1 MANVVVIGT
10 QWGDEGKGKVVDLY
24 AENADVIARFQ
35 GGNNAGHTIVV
46 KGEQTILHLIPS
58 GILHDNKICIIGNG
72 VVVDPQVLL
81 QELDRLNSRNLLPG
95 NTKLFLSERAHII
108 MPYHRRLDIA
118 RESHHVGKKIGT
130 TGRGIGPA
138 YEDKVAR
145 VGIRVCDLLDEQSFL
160 EKLKSNVKEKNF
172 YLVRGFQEE
181 PVDEKVIYDEYM
193 AYADRMRPYAAD
205 TSLIIEK
212 EIRRGKKVLFEGAQ
226 GSHLDV
232 DHGTFPFVTSSNTV
246 AGNACSGTG
255 IGPAA
260 IDAVVGICKAYTTR
274 VGEGPFVTEL
284 KDEIGDHLQKTG
296 REFGA
301 TTGRKRRCGWLDMV
315 LIRQSVRVSGITGLA
330 LTKLDVLTGIEKLK
344 ICVSYKTEAGEL
356 IKESVP
362 PNIGVLARCGPIYEE
377 MEGWTEDIS
386 EVRTLEELPQN
397 ARRYVERIE
406 ALSGIKLLLISVGAG
421 REGTIILKN
430 PFRD

>member
-1 MANVVVIGT
+1 MANVAVVGV

-24 AENADVIARFQ
+24 SENADIIARFQ

-81 QELDRLNSRNLLPG
+81 QELDRLKSRNLFPG
-95 NTKLFLSERAHII
+95 NTKLFLSDRAHLI
-108 MPYHRRLDIA
+108 MPYHQRLDIA
-118 RESHHVGKKIGT
+118 RESHQAGKKIGT

-145 VGIRVCDLLDEQSFL
+145 VGIRVCDLLDERSFL
-160 EKLKSNVKEKNF
+160 EKLKSNVEEKNF
-172 YLVRGFQEE
+172 YLTRRFHEE
-181 PVDEKVIYDEYM
+181 PLDEKAIYDEYM
-193 AYADRMRPYAAD
+193 TYADRIRPYAAD
-205 TSLIIEK
+205 TSLIMEK
-212 EIRRGKKVLFEGAQ
+212 EMRKGKKVLFEGAQ

-232 DHGTFPFVTSSNTV
+232 DHGTFPFVTSSNTA

-255 IGPAA
+255 VGPST

-274 VGEGPFVTEL
+274 VGEGPFLTEL
-284 KDEIGDHLQKTG
+284 KDEIGEHLQKTG

-315 LIRQSVRVSGITGLA
+315 LIKQSVRVSGIAGLA
-330 LTKLDVLTGIEKLK
+330 LTKLDVLTGLEKLK
-344 ICVSYKTEAGEL
+344 ICVGYKTETGEL
-356 IKESVP
+356 IKESIP
-362 PNIGVLARCGPIYEE
+362 PNIRILSRCEPIYEE
-377 MEGWTEDIS
+377 MEGWIEDIS
-386 EVRTLEELPQN
+386 EARTTEDLPQN
-397 ARRYVERIE
+397 ARRYLERIE
-406 ALSGIKLLLISVGAG
+406 ALSGIKLFLVSVGAG

>member
-1 MANVVVIGT
+1 MANVAVIGV

-24 AENADVIARFQ
+24 AENADIIARFQ

-81 QELDRLNSRNLLPG
+81 QELDSLNSRNLLPG
-95 NTKLFLSERAHII
+95 NTKLFLSDRAHLI

-118 RESHHVGKKIGT
+118 RESHHIGKKIGT

-145 VGIRVCDLLDEQSFL
+145 VGIRICDLLDERSFL
-160 EKLKSNVKEKNF
+160 EKLKSNVEEKNF
-172 YLVRGFQEE
+172 YLTRGFQEE
-181 PVDEKVIYDEYM
+181 PVDEKAIYDEYM
-193 AYADRMRPYAAD
+193 IYADRMRPYAAD

-212 EIRRGKKVLFEGAQ
+212 EMRKGKKVLFEGAQ

-255 IGPAA
+255 VGPAA

-284 KDEIGDHLQKTG
+284 KDEIGDHLQKKG
-296 REFGA
+296 QEFGA

-315 LIRQSVRVSGITGLA
+315 LIRQSVRVSDITGLA
-330 LTKLDVLTGIEKLK
+330 LTKLDVLTGIKKLK
-344 ICVSYKTEAGEL
+344 ICVGYKTETGEL
-356 IKESVP
+356 IQESVP
-362 PNIGVLARCGPIYEE
+362 PNIGILARCMPIYEE

-386 EVRTLEELPQN
+386 EARTVEELPQN
-397 ARRYVERIE
+397 ARRYVESIE
-406 ALSGIKLLLISVGAG
+406 ALSGVKLILISVGAG
-421 REGTIILKN
+421 REETIILKN

>member
-1 MANVVVIGT
+1 MANVVVVGT

-24 AENADVIARFQ
+24 AENADIIARFQ

-95 NTKLFLSERAHII
+95 NTKLFLSERAHLI

-145 VGIRVCDLLDEQSFL
+145 VGIRICDLLDEQGFL
-160 EKLKSNVKEKNF
+160 EKLKSNVEEKNF
-172 YLVRGFQEE
+172 YLTRGFQEE
-181 PVDEKVIYDEYM
+181 PVDEKTIYDEYM
-193 AYADRMRPYAAD
+193 TYADRLRPYAAD
-205 TSLIIEK
+205 TSLLIEK
-212 EIRRGKKVLFEGAQ
+212 EMRKGKKVLFEGAQ

-255 IGPAA
+255 VGPAA

-344 ICVSYKTEAGEL
+344 ICVGYKTEAGEL

-362 PNIGVLARCGPIYEE
+362 PNIRILARCGPIYEE

-397 ARRYVERIE
+397 ARRYAEKIE